1 MACHALIDHRA
12 LPLTR
17 KAQEGAFGV
26 KRFSRM
32 RSRHAAP
39 FLTTKVSGEE
49 ALIGK
54 RFPHVFPVL
63 RMLYTFFFVMNS
75 L

>member
-26 KRFSRM
+26 KCFSRI
-32 RSRHAAP
+32 RTTCRALLDDKSLWGKLDRQAISPCVSRA
-39 FLTTKVSGEE
+39 
-49 ALIGK
+49 
-54 RFPHVFPVL
+54 L
-63 RMLYTFFFVMNS
+63 RMLYICFSVMNS

>member
-26 KRFSRM
+26 KCFSRI
-32 RSRHAAP
+32 R
-39 FLTTKVSGEE
+39 TTCRALLDDKSLWGKLDRQAVS
-49 ALIGK
+49 
-54 RFPHVFPVL
+54 HVFPVPFECFTSASPL
-63 RMLYTFFFVMNS
+63 
-75 L
+75 